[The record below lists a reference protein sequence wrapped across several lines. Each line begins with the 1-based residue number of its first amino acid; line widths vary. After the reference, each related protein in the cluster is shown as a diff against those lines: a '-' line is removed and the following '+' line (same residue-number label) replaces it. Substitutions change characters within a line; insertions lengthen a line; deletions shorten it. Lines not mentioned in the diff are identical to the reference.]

1 MISIYERAIVNHENP
16 AQQQLS
22 LEKDLQQFFRLT
34 PPLKIE
40 NEFNQISGSVDKQ
53 FFYLNLSLK
62 VIEELDVEPVQ
73 AFALL
78 EALRGIIYD
87 KFNTITSRFIGK
99 PLVENSKVN
108 EMVFN
113 AIDLFSRFTA
123 TYDSVIDEAK
133 HFGDSQAFIMGS
145 AIHRALADKSR
156 LVLCYLQLYQD
167 VPEATWKHINR
178 LYLAAQDYNIANQV
192 IADKHVFPNHTLSI
206 KQLYMYSMLLACA
219 GTHTLCANDIGI
231 LAELLK
237 DWLALIQAQPKSRF
251 KQYDNPLCVDPVQL
265 STPLFYDRVTN
276 QDSRSLLVFDF
287 EKLRQKLSK
296 YHVAQSFVNGRRLS
310 LSSAI
315 ANQILQNWLAP
326 YQRRLIRT
334 QADEHTLA
342 IALGIHEAWPPRL
355 QACGIPA
362 ALSVES
368 FAGQKLNFAMSLP
381 HTGFEVIQSQAQLST
396 VNRIKIID
404 ESAHGFCLSWPV
416 SFASKLSH
424 GQVLVMHDIA
434 RERFMLGQIVWLK
447 QLADKSLQTGI
458 AVLSDHVCPVFVTP
472 LQRNKDTK
480 SHNAVPAFLCLQREG
495 ARESVE
501 LVVPTNHLAMGQL
514 CILQQHDKMQ
524 AAQLLELSQQTEL
537 FQRFNLA
544 FYEQSA

>member
-1 MISIYERAIVNHENP
+1 MISIYERAIINHDNP
-16 AQQQLS
+16 AQQQLA

-40 NEFNQISGSVDKQ
+40 SEFNQISGSVDKQ
-53 FFYLNLSLK
+53 FFYLHLSLK

-99 PLVENSKVN
+99 PLIENSRVN
-108 EMVFN
+108 EIVFS

-178 LYLAAQDYNIANQV
+178 LYLSAQDYNIVNQV
-192 IADKHVFPNHTLSI
+192 IADKHAFPNHTLSI
-206 KQLYMYSMLLACA
+206 KQLYMYSMLLSCA
-219 GTHTLCANDIGI
+219 DTHTLSANDIGI

-251 KQYDNPLCVDPVQL
+251 KMYDNPLCIDPMQL
-265 STPLFYDRVTN
+265 STPVFLQQLQA
-276 QDSRSLLVFDF
+276 QDSRSILIFDF
-287 EKLRQKLSK
+287 DKLKQKLSK
-296 YHVAQSFVNGRRLS
+296 YHVAQSFVNGRRHS
-310 LSSAI
+310 LSSSI
-315 ANQILQNWLAP
+315 ANQILKNWLTP
-326 YQRRLIRT
+326 YHRRVERT
-334 QADEHTLA
+334 QAEDLTLA
-342 IALGIHEAWPPRL
+342 IALGLTEAWPPQL
-355 QACGIPA
+355 QAVPLPSDLTA
-362 ALSVES
+362 AQ
-368 FAGQKLNFAMSLP
+368 FDGRKLNFAIQLP
-381 HTGFEVIQSQAQLST
+381 ETGFAEIDSQSQLST
-396 VNRIKIID
+396 VSRIKIID
-404 ESAHGFCLSWPV
+404 ESANGFCLSWPV
-416 SFASKLSH
+416 SFATKLAH
-424 GQVLVMHDIA
+424 GQILVMHDTA
-434 RERFMLGQIVWLK
+434 RQRFMLGQIVWLK
-447 QLADKSLQTGI
+447 QLADKSLQTGV
-458 AVLSDHVCPVFVTP
+458 AVLSQRVSPVYVTS
-472 LQRNKDTK
+472 LQRNNSSNK
-480 SHNAVPAFLCLQREG
+480 HQAVPAFLCLQNEG
-495 ARESVE
+495 VRESFE
-501 LVVPTNHLAMGQL
+501 LVAPTHHLSMGQI
-514 CILQQHDKMQ
+514 CILQQHNKLQ

-544 FYEQSA
+544 FYE

>member
-1 MISIYERAIVNHENP
+1 MISIYERAIINHDNP
-16 AQQQLS
+16 AQQQLA

-40 NEFNQISGSVDKQ
+40 SEFNQISGSVDKQ
-53 FFYLNLSLK
+53 FYYLHLSLK

-99 PLVENSKVN
+99 PLIENSKVN

-156 LVLCYLQLYQD
+156 LVLCYMQLYQD
-167 VPEATWKHINR
+167 VPDATWKHINR
-178 LYLAAQDYNIANQV
+178 LYLSAQDYNIVNQV

-206 KQLYMYSMLLACA
+206 KQLYMYSMLLSCA

-237 DWLALIQAQPKSRF
+237 DWLALINAQPKSRF
-251 KQYDNPLCVDPVQL
+251 KQYDNPLCVDPTQL
-265 STPLFYDRVTN
+265 STPVFY
-276 QDSRSLLVFDF
+276 QQLSAPDSRSLLVFDF
-287 EKLRQKLSK
+287 DKLKQKLSK

-315 ANQILQNWLAP
+315 ANQILQNWIAP

-334 QADEHTLA
+334 QTDDHTLA
-342 IALGIHEAWPPRL
+342 IALGINEAWPPHL
-355 QACGIPA
+355 QANEIPSQ
-362 ALSVES
+362 LNFETFS
-368 FAGQKLNFAMSLP
+368 GRKLNFSVELLE
-381 HTGFEVIQSQAQLST
+381 TGFAEIGSQAQLST
-396 VNRIKIID
+396 VSRIKIID

-416 SFASKLSH
+416 SFASKLAH

-434 RERFMLGQIVWLK
+434 RSQFMLGQIVWLK
-447 QLADKSLQTGI
+447 QLANKSLQTGI
-458 AVLSDHVCPVFVTP
+458 AVLSHRVAPVFVTV
-472 LQRNKDTK
+472 LQRNSSNHKQQ
-480 SHNAVPAFLCLQREG
+480 AVPAFLCLQDEG
-495 ARESVE
+495 ARANFE
-501 LVVPTNHLAMGQL
+501 LIAPANHLSMGQI
-514 CILQQHDKMQ
+514 CILQQHQQHQ

-544 FYEQSA
+544 FYEQA